1 MKKNKKSLH
10 VDAEQAILMFQE
22 GSPLII
28 VDDEDRENEGDVA
41 IPAQYCTSNMVNFM
55 AKEARGLICTPL
67 DAEIAEKLN
76 LNLMTGEAEDAIE
89 NTAFT
94 VTVEAATGITTGIS
108 AKDRARTIQ
117 VLADQESSA
126 KDLVKPG
133 HVFPL
138 KAREGGVLVRAGQTE
153 ASVDLCKMAG
163 LYPVA
168 VICEI
173 MKDDGEMAR
182 MDDLEEFA
190 DKHKMKIITVEELI
204 SYRMKQERMIKRVT
218 ETILPT
224 KYGDFKAVAYH
235 TSIDA
240 KEHVALV
247 MGDVA
252 NNDACLVRV
261 HDKCLTGDVFG
272 SQRCDCGEQFDA
284 AMRIV
289 ANQGNGVILYMDQE
303 GRGIGLHNKLA
314 AYSLQDEG
322 LDTVEANEALGFSA
336 DKRDYGIGCQI
347 LVDLGIKKL
356 KLITNNP
363 MKRAGL
369 EGFGL
374 RVVDRVPIEI
384 TPNQHNL
391 KYLTTKRDKMGHL
404 LNLDEG

>member
-182 MDDLEEFA
+182 MDDLEE
-190 DKHKMKIITVEELI
+190 DHHGNPH
-204 SYRMKQERMIKRVT
+204 RQR
-218 ETILPT
+218 LP
-224 KYGDFKAVAYH
+224 GVVA
-235 TSIDA
+235 
-240 KEHVALV
+240 
-247 MGDVA
+247 
-252 NNDACLVRV
+252 
-261 HDKCLTGDVFG
+261 
-272 SQRCDCGEQFDA
+272 
-284 AMRIV
+284 
-289 ANQGNGVILYMDQE
+289 
-303 GRGIGLHNKLA
+303 GIPQ
-314 AYSLQDEG
+314 S
-322 LDTVEANEALGFSA
+322 
-336 DKRDYGIGCQI
+336 R
-347 LVDLGIKKL
+347 
-356 KLITNNP
+356 P
-363 MKRAGL
+363 
-369 EGFGL
+369 
-374 RVVDRVPIEI
+374 VV
-384 TPNQHNL
+384 
-391 KYLTTKRDKMGHL
+391 
-404 LNLDEG
+404 